1 MAAAIRMEKA
11 ALWWLAQ
18 AHRHIQRPD
27 RQILLHPV
35 ADSPAH
41 DAAAMEIE
49 DDGEI
54 EPAFCSPDIG
64 DVARPFPV
72 GCIGGKITV
81 EPVRRNTQA
90 VVAIRCNLVL
100 ARANWLDPVDVG

>member
-64 DVARPFPV
+64 DVARPLTIR
-72 GCIGGKITV
+72 GIGGEISIQ
-81 EPVRRNTQA
+81 PVCR
-90 VVAIRCNLVL
+90 VPEHAILKAKAFIL
-100 ARANWLDPVDVG
+100 ARQICLRR